1 MIDFGDMINSR
12 FPAYGWLLIDV
23 SHLILGYL
31 SGMYFVVFVLFVIYQ
46 ILDIKKGDHL
56 VRDFLFFGIGYLMQ
70 KVF

>member
-1 MIDFGDMINSR
+1 MIDFGDMINRR

-23 SHLILGYL
+23 SHIILGYL

-46 ILDIKKGDHL
+46 ILDIKKGDNL
-56 VRDFLFFGIGYLMQ
+56 VRDFLFFGLGYFMQ

>member
-23 SHLILGYL
+23 SHIILGYL

-46 ILDIKKGDHL
+46 ILDIKKGDNL
-56 VRDFLFFGIGYLMQ
+56 VRDFLFFGLGYFMQ

>member
-1 MIDFGDMINSR
+1 MIDFGDIINNK
-12 FPAYGWLLIDV
+12 FPTYGWLLIDV
-23 SHLILGYL
+23 IHILIGYL

-56 VRDFLFFGIGYLMQ
+56 IRDFLFFGLGYFMQ